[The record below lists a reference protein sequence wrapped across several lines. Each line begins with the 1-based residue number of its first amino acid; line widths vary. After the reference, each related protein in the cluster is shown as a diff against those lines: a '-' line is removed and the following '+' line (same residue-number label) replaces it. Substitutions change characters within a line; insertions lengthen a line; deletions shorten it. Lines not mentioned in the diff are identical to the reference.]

1 MFRYILEIPTRISQV
16 QYFSRQAWEM
26 TSGNLLHIPLACI
39 VTRMTCRSGRNLQTS
54 LHSLWILHNIDC
66 TGQGW
71 LKIWI
76 WQLWPKIETFI
87 PLWILVNGTNIICLP
102 TKNKQFC
109 KIKRLWL
116 KNWACHAHLKFKIQ
130 KGVASLF
137 FEPHPPNFGKICILY
152 RWKNDIITFFK

>member
-1 MFRYILEIPTRISQV
+1 MVFDIEGTQKHPNVLPCPRPWSSKLGIIGGFQKGTVR
-16 QYFSRQAWEM
+16 RQCC
-26 TSGNLLHIPLACI
+26 S
-39 VTRMTCRSGRNLQTS
+39 S
-54 LHSLWILHNIDC
+54 
-66 TGQGW
+66 QGW

-76 WQLWPKIETFI
+76 WQLWPKFVTFI

>member
-1 MFRYILEIPTRISQV
+1 MLQVEKRKAGTRKGKRQKTFCIRKTYINSKNFLTKLP
-16 QYFSRQAWEM
+16 
-26 TSGNLLHIPLACI
+26 PI
-39 VTRMTCRSGRNLQTS
+39 V
-54 LHSLWILHNIDC
+54 C
-66 TGQGW
+66 TQGW

-76 WQLWPKIETFI
+76 WQLWPKFVTFI